1 MHGVGQFEV
10 SHNAIQFSP
19 DISISPPI
27 HCVVPAAMRLHRLQF
42 NAAPSNFQVMTL
54 KTSDDNMSIENW
66 DNAARPGVAPAWS
79 PRSPA
84 ERVLM
89 ALKMH
94 GALSSAE
101 LGIKLSTTGEA
112 ARQQLA
118 RLAEEGLVASAS
130 EARGVGRPTQRWSLT
145 AAAQSRFPDTHA
157 ALTVQ
162 LLDIV
167 RSSLGE
173 AALDTLIAV
182 READTRSAY
191 QSVITDDL
199 PLREKVAALADLRS
213 AEGYMA
219 GWSEEPDGTLL
230 LVENHCPICAAATA
244 CQGFCRAELDVFRSI
259 LGPEATIQRTEHI
272 VSGGRRCTYSIRK
285 ADA

>member
-1 MHGVGQFEV
+1 
-10 SHNAIQFSP
+10 
-19 DISISPPI
+19 
-27 HCVVPAAMRLHRLQF
+27 
-42 NAAPSNFQVMTL
+42 
-54 KTSDDNMSIENW
+54 MSIENW
-66 DNAARPGVAPAWS
+66 DNTARPGVAAAWS

-101 LGIKLSTTGEA
+101 LGSKLATTGEA

-167 RSSLGE
+167 RTSLGE
-173 AALDTLIAV
+173 AALETLISV
-182 READTRSAY
+182 REAETHTAY
-191 QSVITDDL
+191 HSVIAADL
-199 PLREKVAALADLRS
+199 PLRDKVAALADLRS

-219 GWSEEPDGTLL
+219 GWSEEPDGTLV

-259 LGPEATIQRTEHI
+259 LGSEATIQRTEHI

-285 ADA
+285 TDA